1 MIDRDIERELLPIL
15 GTGEELLWAG
25 RPKAGLAL
33 RSSDAIMIPFSI
45 VWCGFSIFWVV
56 MAYSM
61 DAPIPFVLFGVPFVF
76 IGLYLVFGRFFAEAN
91 RRSKTI
97 YAFSRDRI
105 IIRTGGRNTTVE
117 SIPIASLADLTLEQK
132 ADGSGTILL
141 RPDISTPG
149 ALNYSHNFNSSRGP
163 ARYVKMGPRLEMIDN
178 VQSVYQRLLDLQR
191 QIRV

>member
-15 GTGEELLWAG
+15 GTGEELIWAG
-25 RPKAGLAL
+25 RPKSGLAL

-191 QIRV
+191 QIRP